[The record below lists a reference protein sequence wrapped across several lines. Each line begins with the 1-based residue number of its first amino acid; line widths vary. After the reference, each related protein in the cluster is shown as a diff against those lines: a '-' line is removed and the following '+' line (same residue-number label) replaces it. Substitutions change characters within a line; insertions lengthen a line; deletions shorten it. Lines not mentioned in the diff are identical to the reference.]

1 MYTARDYSNIEFAWE
16 FDLEPQMIMISVI
29 ISAMIYGGILS
40 LSLSYVPLL
49 LTTSQNISRRMRNFL
64 LVYVTFMVAISTVY
78 IIITTIALTQNIFYK
93 DPGQNPLIFFKI
105 GIVDSMCTT
114 LANWGADGFMLWRCA
129 MLYDGISRRRRIAL
143 ITVLVLMGLSSLASG
158 ILNILFGM
166 TYTVTGVTVA
176 LNIFTAILI
185 TLRIVYFER
194 YMRKA
199 VGVERNS
206 PYTMVIIIC
215 VESSALI
222 VVFSLIYIILSFR
235 QVYASYLPMQLLVH
249 IYVLSPLLIIYRVA
263 RGRSVTI
270 REQPS
275 RSEPAVS
282 AMRFELLPLSS
293 GNIEV

>member
-1 MYTARDYSNIEFAWE
+1 
-16 FDLEPQMIMISVI
+16 MIGVI

-78 IIITTIALTQNIFYK
+78 IIITTIALTQNIFHK
-93 DPGQNPLIFFKI
+93 DPGHNPLIFFKI

-129 MLYDGISRRRRIAL
+129 MLYEGISRRRRIAL
-143 ITVLVLMGLSSLASG
+143 ITVLVLMGLLSLASG
-158 ILNILFGM
+158 IVNITIGTTLP
-166 TYTVTGVTVA
+166 VTGVTVV
-176 LNIFTAILI
+176 LNIFTAIMI
-185 TLRIVYFER
+185 TFRIIHFER

-199 VGVERNS
+199 IGMERNS
-206 PYTMVIIIC
+206 PYAMVVIIC

-222 VVFSLIYIILSFR
+222 IVFSLIYLILDAR
-235 QVYASYLPMQLLVH
+235 QDCGNPSYVPLQLLVN
-249 IYVLSPLLIIYRVA
+249 IYVLSPLLIIYRVT
-263 RGRSVTI
+263 RGKPATV

-275 RSEPAVS
+275 ESVPSVS
-282 AMRFELLPLSS
+282 PIHFELQPISS